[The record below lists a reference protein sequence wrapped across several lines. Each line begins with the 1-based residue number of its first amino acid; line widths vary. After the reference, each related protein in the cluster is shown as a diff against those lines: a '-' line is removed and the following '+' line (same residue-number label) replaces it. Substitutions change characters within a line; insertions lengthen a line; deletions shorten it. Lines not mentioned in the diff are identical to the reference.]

1 MEIGLIILATML
13 ASLLGWL
20 LKQSFNVQPWVAAE
34 VVDESSYQAP
44 FNARPKV
51 IALTALLAVV
61 SSFFALIMSA
71 YSLRMALGD
80 WVPLTD
86 PQLLWVN
93 TTILV
98 FASVFFQWARNGA
111 LNDRPSIVK
120 PGLVMAGVL
129 TVAFL
134 TGQLIVWRQ
143 LVATGQTITG
153 SPANSFFYLLT
164 GAHGLHIM
172 GGLYVWA
179 RATVKVMSGVGDEA
193 VKQSVELCAIYWHF
207 LLLVWL
213 VIFGLMLST

>member
-1 MEIGLIILATML
+1 MEIGLIILAIML

-93 TTILV
+93 TTVLV

-111 LNDRPSIVK
+111 LNDRPAIVK
-120 PGLVMAGVL
+120 PGLVLAGIL

-134 TGQLIVWRQ
+134 TGQLVVWRQ

-153 SPANSFFYLLT
+153 SPANAFFYLLT
-164 GAHGLHIM
+164 GAHGVHIM

-179 RATVKVMSGVGDEA
+179 RATVKVLGGGGDDA

>member
-1 MEIGLIILATML
+1 MEIGLIILAIML

-111 LNDRPSIVK
+111 LSDRPSIVK
-120 PGLVMAGVL
+120 PGLVLAGVL

-153 SPANSFFYLLT
+153 SPANAFFYLLT

-179 RATVKVMSGVGDEA
+179 RATVKVLGGAGDDA